1 MKNLL
6 WEGDDFTIYP
16 SIKSLC
22 CIPETSMCQLYLN
35 RKALQPQIIYKNTF
49 LIILNNNYECGFW
62 SQIVL
67 SSNPDLTS
75 PRVWLG
81 QPNLELCLA
90 VLIHKMSNPYLRE
103 LPRRFNKMIYI
114 SSKYVNVSHYYS
126 FILTR
131 ISISFWKCSFYGYF
145 SKHAPVPTHCS
156 K

>member
-22 CIPETSMCQLYLN
+22 CISETSMCQLHLN

-49 LIILNNNYECGFW
+49 LIILNNNYECGFR

-67 SSNPDLTS
+67 SSNPDLPS

-81 QPNLELCLA
+81 QPNLELYLA
-90 VLIHKMSNPYLRE
+90 VLIHKMSMVITMPTSGSYWE
-103 LPRRFNKMIYI
+103 D
-114 SSKYVNVSHYYS
+114 S
-126 FILTR
+126 TR
-131 ISISFWKCSFYGYF
+131 WHIFLQNTSMLATIIVLFLQE
-145 SKHAPVPTHCS
+145 
-156 K
+156 